1 MKRRMDNSGQNDSIS
16 ISALILSPF
25 AITGKEG
32 IFIWF
37 GNSKDSVSM
46 LLRKKGHRP
55 EDVVSCIIPMSND
68 KHLFHLAQWQK
79 LAKNHC
85 WCLGNRFLCE
95 FLGSPQNTLLSKKP
109 QGVLYGEFLLKL
121 LWWKVLCSFWTFV
134 RRGFFSAARHCFCAS
149 PAEILNKATHIRQG
163 RFCHTFPQMFLC
175 TLL

>member
-85 WCLGNRFLCE
+85 
-95 FLGSPQNTLLSKKP
+95 
-109 QGVLYGEFLLKL
+109 
-121 LWWKVLCSFWTFV
+121 
-134 RRGFFSAARHCFCAS
+134 
-149 PAEILNKATHIRQG
+149 
-163 RFCHTFPQMFLC
+163 
-175 TLL
+175 

>member
-85 WCLGNRFLCE
+85 WCLGNRLLCE
-95 FLGSPQNTLLSKKP
+95 FLGSPQNTLLSKNLKEYCTENSFWSYFD
-109 QGVLYGEFLLKL
+109 GKSYVLFGHSSGEGFFLLQGTAFVHL
-121 LWWKVLCSFWTFV
+121 LQKF
-134 RRGFFSAARHCFCAS
+134 
-149 PAEILNKATHIRQG
+149 
-163 RFCHTFPQMFLC
+163 
-175 TLL
+175 